1 VIEQVKPE
9 VVLVTCTEDRMVPAK
24 AARLCTSTK
33 TVAEILEPFEGD
45 EGIIEKVMGY
55 GHQSIS
61 EHFSVTFGVSG
72 ISRVTET
79 QLVRHR
85 VGSTYSVKSGRYT
98 KVGENFKVVIPE
110 KIKGKSSLVGI
121 PSEDWPSLDIVLGVD
136 DLINICH
143 EAYLDLLAQGVPP
156 EDARYIL
163 PQATATQLLVT
174 MNARQLLHF
183 FGERCC
189 SKAQWEF
196 REAAN
201 QMLQICLEL
210 HPVLFKNAGPK
221 CLALGFCP
229 EQKSCGLRPPKQ
241 V

>member
-1 VIEQVKPE
+1 MIERVKPE

-45 EGIIEKVMGY
+45 EAVMEKVMGY
-55 GHQSIS
+55 GHQSIA

-79 QLVRHR
+79 QMVRHR

-98 KVGENFKVVIPE
+98 KVGDNFKVVVPE
-110 KIKGKSSLVGI
+110 SLKGKWWSWKVAEFLRPEEMITLCYQMYLSL
-121 PSEDWPSLDIVLGVD
+121 LK
-136 DLINICH
+136 
-143 EAYLDLLAQGVPP
+143 QGVPP

-189 SKAQWEF
+189 SKAQWEI
-196 REAAN
+196 REVAN

-221 CLALGFCP
+221 CLALEFCP
-229 EQKSCGLRPPKQ
+229 EEKSCGLRPPKQ

>member
-1 VIEQVKPE
+1 MIEQVKPE

-33 TVAEILEPFEGD
+33 TVAEILEPFDGD
-45 EGIIEKVMGY
+45 EAIMDQVMGY
-55 GHQSIS
+55 GHQSIA

-79 QLVRHR
+79 QMVRHK
-85 VGSTYSVKSGRYT
+85 VGTSYSVKSGRYT
-98 KVGENFKVVIPE
+98 KVGENFKVVVPE
-110 KIKGKSSLVGI
+110 KIKGRRVNIRI
-121 PSEDWPSLDIVLGVD
+121 PFPISVEKILDYA
-136 DLINICH
+136 H
-143 EAYLDLLAQGVPP
+143 RAYLDLLDQGVPP

-189 SKAQWEF
+189 SKAQWEI
-196 REAAN
+196 REVAN
-201 QMLQICLEL
+201 QMLQICLEV
-210 HPVLFKNAGPK
+210 HPVLFKGAGPK

-229 EQKSCGLRPPKQ
+229 EKNSCGLRPPKQ
-241 V
+241 A